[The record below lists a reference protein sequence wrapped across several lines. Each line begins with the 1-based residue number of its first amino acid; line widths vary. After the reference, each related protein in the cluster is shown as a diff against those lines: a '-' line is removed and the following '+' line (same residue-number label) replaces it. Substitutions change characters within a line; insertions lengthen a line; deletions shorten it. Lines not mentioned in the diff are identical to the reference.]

1 MPRIFQRKKIRVF
14 RVHPCPQN
22 TMSDVVIKAE
32 GLGKKYAIE
41 PMYGIIETMTDIR
54 IRNCSAIGGT
64 HLLSERRGSGKPAV

>member
-1 MPRIFQRKKIRVF
+1 
-14 RVHPCPQN
+14 
-22 TMSDVVIKAE
+22 MSDVVIKAE